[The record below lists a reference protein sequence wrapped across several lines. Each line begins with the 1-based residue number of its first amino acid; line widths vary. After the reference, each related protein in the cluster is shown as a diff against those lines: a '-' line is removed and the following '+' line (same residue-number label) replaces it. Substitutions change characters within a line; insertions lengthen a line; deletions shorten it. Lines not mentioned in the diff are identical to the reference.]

1 MRFPHE
7 QEWLDEVGGLL
18 VEIRRPGHQITD
30 ASTSS
35 HVSETLMKD
44 LRPDVVLL
52 NDSTIAELHAK
63 VDELVA
69 LVPRS

>member
-1 MRFPHE
+1 
-7 QEWLDEVGGLL
+7 
-18 VEIRRPGHQITD
+18 
-30 ASTSS
+30 
-35 HVSETLMKD
+35 MKG